1 MYHHKHHAA
10 RVAVMNYPA
19 GQDRLIRSWFGGRT
33 RLVNNDKWRHAPSY
47 IILRFCLKLGK
58 PFIFLKFS
66 NLYIFPSGGA
76 SLPSALIC
84 NESLLHNSHSCTRR
98 GLRCRS
104 AQPQLAQ
111 LWVQFRSKAHWWEIC
126 SDSFLIHFTQVD
138 YLRMSTSSLFSGAS
152 QLARHFEGL
161 KDLI

>member
-10 RVAVMNYPA
+10 RVAVINYPA

-66 NLYIFPSGGA
+66 NIYIFPSGGRVCWA
-76 SLPSALIC
+76 HSFATRACFIFTQ
-84 NESLLHNSHSCTRR
+84 LHTPRPQVPLSTTTARATVSSIPLKGTLMGDLQRLFSHSFHTS
-98 GLRCRS
+98 GLS
-104 AQPQLAQ
+104 EN
-111 LWVQFRSKAHWWEIC
+111 VYQFI
-126 SDSFLIHFTQVD
+126 I
-138 YLRMSTSSLFSGAS
+138 
-152 QLARHFEGL
+152 
-161 KDLI
+161 

>member
-19 GQDRLIRSWFGGRT
+19 GQDRLIRSWFCGRT

-66 NLYIFPSGGA
+66 NLYIFPSGGRVCRARSFATRACFIIHTAAHAEA
-76 SLPSALIC
+76 SGAAQHNHSSRNCEFNSAQRHID
-84 NESLLHNSHSCTRR
+84 
-98 GLRCRS
+98 GRS
-104 AQPQLAQ
+104 AA
-111 LWVQFRSKAHWWEIC
+111 
-126 SDSFLIHFTQVD
+126 T
-138 YLRMSTSSLFSGAS
+138 LFSSISHKWIIWECLPVHYSAVLHS
-152 QLARHFEGL
+152 
-161 KDLI
+161 